1 MYNGR
6 WGNETNAGAVRR
18 DLDRDSSHT
27 SDFVASSDISK
38 LIVYCLEFHDVDE
51 DVKSMARHGGRW
63 ADDTTGIMRRY
74 LKEIPSEDVSH
85 VASSNI
91 QNIELYG

>member
-1 MYNGR
+1 MIKYY
-6 WGNETNAGAVRR
+6 T
-18 DLDRDSSHT
+18 D
-27 SDFVASSDISK
+27 
-38 LIVYCLEFHDVDE
+38 YHDVDE
-51 DVKSMARHGGRW
+51 DVKAMARHGGRW
-63 ADDTTGIMRRY
+63 ADYTTSIMRRY